1 VALLFYAAPRGQVA
15 FPASAA
21 QLNVRPLG
29 YHTMKQ
35 LLAFALLLLS
45 LSALASD
52 AEMRKAERIARVLDI
67 EAQLGEV
74 QQANAEAIKV
84 QMQIVLQE
92 FRRSGAKEELLGTLE
107 ELGNQMMGRIN
118 LAWDPKEASRIY
130 TQGLVDVLSDSELDE
145 AEKYFSSPE
154 GKRANSAVSR
164 SYAKMMEY
172 INNRY
177 NTVAQEEF
185 GGFMKQARKA
195 LAKQ

>member
-1 VALLFYAAPRGQVA
+1 
-15 FPASAA
+15 
-21 QLNVRPLG
+21 
-29 YHTMKQ
+29 MKQ

-107 ELGNQMMGRIN
+107 ELGNQMMGRID

-130 TQGLVDVLSDSELDE
+130 AQGLVDVLSDSELDE